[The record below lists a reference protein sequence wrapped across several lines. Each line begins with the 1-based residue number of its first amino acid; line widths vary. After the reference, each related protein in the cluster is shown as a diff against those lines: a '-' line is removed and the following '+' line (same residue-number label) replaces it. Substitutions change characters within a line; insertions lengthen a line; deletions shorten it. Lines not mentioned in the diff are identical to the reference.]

1 MFKYWSLFLSC
12 ESWSKRCECRSWGL
26 VALITTLMGCRQSI
40 FVDESNIDFPIFLL
54 FFNTKF
60 PIFPIFSILSFL
72 FFYFFEHPW
81 RWTPWHSYLR
91 AHFKPV
97 CVASGS
103 HVASKRKQV
112 FHFPWQR
119 SSHRNVLRNYSNDS
133 ILMGRG
139 CDKDL
144 FTTQIEYATCTS
156 PLMHLIPPPKKKIA
170 NLCFSFLLGITTVP
184 RETENNVVQ
193 NFGWGGGGGGANK
206 VHYGRPASGLC
217 KFPSEM
223 VFISHKWQSPPTS
236 LILAAR

>member
-12 ESWSKRCECRSWGL
+12 ESWSKYCECRSWGL
-26 VALITTLMGCRQSI
+26 VTFITTLMGCRQSI

-91 AHFKPV
+91 AHLKPV

-103 HVASKRKQV
+103 HDASKRKQV
-112 FHFPWQR
+112 FNFPRQR
-119 SSHRNVLRNYSNDS
+119 SSHGNVLRNYSNDN
-133 ILMGRG
+133 ILMERG

-156 PLMHLIPPPKKKIA
+156 SLMHLIPPPKKNLPTFVFHFSWVLQLLQEKLKTMLCKI
-170 NLCFSFLLGITTVP
+170 LV
-184 RETENNVVQ
+184 
-193 NFGWGGGGGGANK
+193 GGGGGEGGK
-206 VHYGRPASGLC
+206 
-217 KFPSEM
+217 
-223 VFISHKWQSPPTS
+223 
-236 LILAAR
+236 

>member
-119 SSHRNVLRNYSNDS
+119 SSHRNVLRNYSNDN

-156 PLMHLIPPPKKKIA
+156 PLMHLICPPKFCQPLFFISAGYYSCPKRNWKQC
-170 NLCFSFLLGITTVP
+170 LCKLLGWGQMRCIMEDVQVAYANFL
-184 RETENNVVQ
+184 RE
-193 NFGWGGGGGGANK
+193 W
-206 VHYGRPASGLC
+206 YS
-217 KFPSEM
+217 S
-223 VFISHKWQSPPTS
+223 PTS
-236 LILAAR
+236 DNPHQQV

>member
-1 MFKYWSLFLSC
+1 
-12 ESWSKRCECRSWGL
+12 
-26 VALITTLMGCRQSI
+26 MGCRQSI

-91 AHFKPV
+91 AHLKPV

-112 FHFPWQR
+112 FNFPRQR
-119 SSHRNVLRNYSNDS
+119 SSHGNVLRNYSNDN

-156 PLMHLIPPPKKKIA
+156 SLMHLIPPPKKNLPTFVFHFSWVLQLPQEKLKTMLCKI
-170 NLCFSFLLGITTVP
+170 LV
-184 RETENNVVQ
+184 
-193 NFGWGGGGGGANK
+193 GGGEGGK
-206 VHYGRPASGLC
+206 
-217 KFPSEM
+217 
-223 VFISHKWQSPPTS
+223 
-236 LILAAR
+236 

>member
-1 MFKYWSLFLSC
+1 
-12 ESWSKRCECRSWGL
+12 
-26 VALITTLMGCRQSI
+26 MGCRETI
-40 FVDESNIDFPIFLL
+40 FVDESTIDFPIFLL

-119 SSHRNVLRNYSNDS
+119 SSHRNVLRNYSNDN

-156 PLMHLIPPPKKKIA
+156 PLMHLIPPPPQKKLPTFVFHFSWVLQLSQEKLKTMLCKI
-170 NLCFSFLLGITTVP
+170 LVG
-184 RETENNVVQ
+184 
-193 NFGWGGGGGGANK
+193 GGGGGGANK

>member
-119 SSHRNVLRNYSNDS
+119 SSHRNVLRNYSNDN

-156 PLMHLIPPPKKKIA
+156 PLMHLIPPPKKKKLPTFVFHFSWVLQLSQEKLKTM
-170 NLCFSFLLGITTVP
+170 LCKILV
-184 RETENNVVQ
+184 
-193 NFGWGGGGGGANK
+193 GGGGGGANK

>member
-119 SSHRNVLRNYSNDS
+119 SSHRNVLRNYSNDN

-156 PLMHLIPPPKKKIA
+156 PLMHLIPPPPKKIA

-193 NFGWGGGGGGANK
+193 NFGWGGGGEGGQIRCIMGDLQVAYANFLRRW
-206 VHYGRPASGLC
+206 YS
-217 KFPSEM
+217 S
-223 VFISHKWQSPPTS
+223 PTS
-236 LILAAR
+236 DNRHQQV